1 MLSMGSDLKSPQSFL
16 NLSCRGHGALTFLG
30 KDMRWLLIVGLVVC
44 AVVLSHC
51 IAPPMPPPAYLSTA
65 RPVGPAKPAQP
76 PPDNSAALA
85 AARQACATQYPA
97 AVGTFLARA
106 TCVNEAIDR
115 IALPNSPNPD
125 LIQLQESARIA
136 LSTKL
141 DDRTISQK
149 AAETTMAE
157 IDAKVTSIEHYRAIS
172 DQSAAASQ
180 LTILNDLV
188 ASTN

>member
-1 MLSMGSDLKSPQSFL
+1 
-16 NLSCRGHGALTFLG
+16 
-30 KDMRWLLIVGLVVC
+30 MRWLLIVGLVVC
-44 AVVLSHC
+44 AAVLSHC
-51 IAPPMPPPAYLSTA
+51 IAPPTPPPAYLSTA
-65 RPVGPAKPAQP
+65 RPVEPAKPAQP
-76 PPDNSAALA
+76 PPDNSAALT

-115 IALPNSPNPD
+115 IALPNAPNPD
-125 LIQLQESARIA
+125 LIRLQESARIA

-149 AAETTMAE
+149 VAEATMAE
-157 IDAKVTSIEHYRAIS
+157 IDAKVKSIEHYRAIADES
-172 DQSAAASQ
+172 DAASQ
-180 LTILNDLV
+180 LAILNDLV